1 MHLRKGFNQESEKV
15 ISRMDPGILLSIAG
29 IIFLVINAIMLSA
42 EPRIA
47 TPRRRM
53 IFRITMLILSIPATA
68 IAYIVILWLLENFRP
83 LML

>member
-1 MHLRKGFNQESEKV
+1 M
-15 ISRMDPGILLSIAG
+15 ISRMNPGILLAIAG
-29 IIFLVINAIMLSA
+29 IIFLVVNVLMLSA
-42 EPRIA
+42 EPQIA

-68 IAYIVILWLLENFRP
+68 IAYIVILWLLDNVRP

>member
-1 MHLRKGFNQESEKV
+1 M
-15 ISRMDPGILLSIAG
+15 ISRMDPGILLAIAG
-29 IIFLVINAIMLSA
+29 VIFLVINFIMLSA